1 VRNLRGPNAYGY
13 ERKYSIAFKVKEEIR
28 KMLCHSPCK
37 IANSTPTLM
46 CIICEVNSI
55 NILRN
60 DTKYIAEFPFHM
72 LTIVYSKG
80 KNLSI
85 EETTYGSCLGSELQT
100 NY

>member
-1 VRNLRGPNAYGY
+1 MWNKHKKLLNLL
-13 ERKYSIAFKVKEEIR
+13 S
-28 KMLCHSPCK
+28 
-37 IANSTPTLM
+37 
-46 CIICEVNSI
+46 
-55 NILRN
+55 N

-85 EETTYGSCLGSELQT
+85 EETEYGNFLGGELQT